1 MVVVFFN
8 KFICFLLC
16 KFLLMWVNGIG
27 YDFVIFVVCVY
38 FYLFVNWFYYF
49 FFIGKFLSLFFFNLK
64 KFYLNIYYWLK
75 YDYISILI
83 VNY

>member
-1 MVVVFFN
+1 MFKKKDIFVVVVFFN

-49 FFIGKFLSLFFFNLK
+49 FFIGKFLSLFFF
-64 KFYLNIYYWLK
+64 FEYLLLVK
-75 YDYISILI
+75 
-83 VNY
+83 V